1 MGLELKSY
9 QLLFV
14 CVIGIYTCFLTWGI
28 TQERVSTTEYNGRK
42 FKYFVFL
49 NIIQSLVASAVAY
62 IMIKVRNIKMD
73 KLDRPLLMQYVR
85 LSLFSSLASPFGYAS
100 LKHIDYPTLIL
111 GKSCK
116 LVPVVIMNFFL
127 YRKTLPLKKYLVVLM
142 ITVGV
147 SAFMLLH
154 PKKKKSGEATSSLFG
169 LLLLTINLMFDG
181 AINSTQDELYKK
193 FKVNGSSMMMYMN
206 IFSSL
211 MMAAFLLVNPFS
223 TELSDAI
230 AFCSQHPKIVFDI
243 FLFGLAGAVGQCFI
257 FMTLEHFGSLV
268 LVTVTVT
275 RKMFSIILSVM
286 WFGHKLSLG
295 QWGAVGLVFV
305 AIAWESMGKVNT
317 HADPIFKDE
326 AKKKNQ

>member
-1 MGLELKSY
+1 
-9 QLLFV
+9 
-14 CVIGIYTCFLTWGI
+14 
-28 TQERVSTTEYNGRK
+28 
-42 FKYFVFL
+42 
-49 NIIQSLVASAVAY
+49 
-62 IMIKVRNIKMD
+62 MD

-169 LLLLTINLMFDG
+169 LLLLAINLMFDG

-305 AIAWESMGKVNT
+305 AIAWEAMGKVNT